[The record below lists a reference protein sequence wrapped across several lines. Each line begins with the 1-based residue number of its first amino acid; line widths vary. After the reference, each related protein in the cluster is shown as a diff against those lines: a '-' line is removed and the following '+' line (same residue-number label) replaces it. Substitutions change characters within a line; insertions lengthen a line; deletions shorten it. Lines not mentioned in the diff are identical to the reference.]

1 LKTDDLVK
9 LAEVAARPESAADF
23 PGLRSLKRR
32 VMRARNFP
40 TNTTPASRHLHTIAL
55 ALVNRERYAMLEEE
69 PIHCGETM
77 LCVLL
82 DLWKTKTKLARL
94 EGRA

>member
-1 LKTDDLVK
+1 VKIDDLVA
-9 LAEVAARPESAADF
+9 LAEVVHRPESAADF
-23 PGLRSLKRR
+23 PGLRNLKRR

-77 LCVLL
+77 LLVLL
-82 DLWKTKTKLARL
+82 DLWKTKTRLSKL
-94 EGRA
+94 EGKA